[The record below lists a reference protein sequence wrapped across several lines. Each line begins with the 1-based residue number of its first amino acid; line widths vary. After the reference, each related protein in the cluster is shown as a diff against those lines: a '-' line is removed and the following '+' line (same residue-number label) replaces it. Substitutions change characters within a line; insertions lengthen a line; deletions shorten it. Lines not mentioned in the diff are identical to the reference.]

1 MNRTSKDVWSVHWPA
16 WTRERRRRRAA
27 DTINQTATWQVRGIV
42 HIVGRVLGR
51 LIEAAA
57 YAGVIDD

>member
-1 MNRTSKDVWSVHWPA
+1 VVGSLACLDERPA
-16 WTRERRRRRAA
+16 AA
-27 DTINQTATWQVRGIV
+27 PCSDTMSQTATWQVRGIV

-57 YAGVIDD
+57 CAGVIDD